1 MQLTAGTNLGPFVI
15 VAPLGMGGMGEV
27 YQARDSKLGRQVAI
41 KILRGDLADDP
52 ERRARFE
59 REAKLLAA
67 VNHPNIATLYG
78 LEEAEGTRFL
88 VMELVPGETL
98 AQRLALGPLDPAD
111 ILFLGRQIAKAL
123 AAAHELGIIHRDLKP
138 ANVKVTPERM
148 VKVLDFGLAK
158 AVAVRTEPSQS
169 TESFQ
174 NTGEGVILGTPA
186 YMSPEQVRGQP
197 ADKRTDIWSF
207 ACVLYEMLSGR
218 PPFRG
223 DTAADV
229 FAAILEREPDWTAL
243 PPAVPAALRDALQ
256 RCLRKDPNR
265 RPRDV
270 ADLWL
275 LIEEAAGEAG
285 PTSLGPSA
293 LPQAPPALAPSSTF
307 IGTDQ
312 GTPANTGEREL
323 LQRAV
328 FVTRL
333 KQLLRLYRRPTL
345 DGCLV
350 YLIFVASLAAGLIA
364 GLALQK
370 GWESPLPL
378 SLGLLGGLSS
388 AAAMTWVMSK
398 FAIRNRQRSIQKKID
413 MIAQQ
418 CPDELQ
424 RWGGQAALADVVA
437 VEGIL
442 HILGSVGK

>member
-1 MQLTAGTNLGPFVI
+1 MSLTLGTHLGSYVI

-27 YQARDSKLGRQVAI
+27 YQARDLKLGRQVAV
-41 KILRGDLADDP
+41 KILRGDVADDP

-59 REAKLLAA
+59 REARLLAA

-78 LEEAEGTRFL
+78 LEEVEGTRFL
-88 VMELVPGETL
+88 VMEFVAGETL
-98 AQRLALGPLDPAD
+98 AQRLAGGPLDPAE
-111 ILFLGRQIAKAL
+111 IFLLGRQIAKAL

-138 ANVKVTPERM
+138 ANVKVTPDRI

-158 AVAVRTEPSQS
+158 AVAVPTDGSQT

-186 YMSPEQVRGQP
+186 YMSPEQVRGQT

-229 FAAILEREPDWTAL
+229 FAAILEREPDWTVL
-243 PPAVPAALRDALQ
+243 PPAVPAGLRDALQ
-256 RCLRKDPNR
+256 RCLRKDPSR

-275 LIEEAAGEAG
+275 LIEEAAGSANPASLKPIAPVPGHQAVQASRTLIGADAG
-285 PTSLGPSA
+285 TGA
-293 LPQAPPALAPSSTF
+293 SS
-307 IGTDQ
+307 
-312 GTPANTGEREL
+312 GEREL
-323 LQRAV
+323 LERAV

-333 KQLLRLYRRPTL
+333 KQLLRTYKRPAL

-350 YLIFVASLAAGLIA
+350 YFVFVASLAVGAIA
-364 GLALQK
+364 GFALQK
-370 GWESPLPL
+370 GRESPVPIL
-378 SLGLLGGLSS
+378 LGLLGGLGT
-388 AAAMTWVMSK
+388 AAAMTWGLSK
-398 FAIRNRQRSIQKKID
+398 LALRSRQRSIQKKID
-413 MIAQQ
+413 LIVQQ
-418 CPDELQ
+418 CPAELQ
-424 RWGGQAALADVVA
+424 RWGGTAALADVVA

-442 HILGSVGK
+442 HILGSAGK